1 MKVSCPYC
9 GNDDDFYEVAEG
21 VTITT
26 FYVQNEDGSFSAVS
40 DDSKIQGEVRLL
52 LRRMPQGTQGIP
64 RTFPGHAFLVSSFEF
79 RVFSPNCPP
88 SEQLICN
95 YCL

>member
-26 FYVQNEDGSFSAVS
+26 FYVQNEDGSFSTVS
-40 DDSKIQGEVRLL
+40 DDSKIQGEVR
-52 LRRMPQGTQGIP
+52 
-64 RTFPGHAFLVSSFEF
+64 FF
-79 RVFSPNCPP
+79 
-88 SEQLICN
+88 
-95 YCL
+95 

>member
-26 FYVQNEDGSFSAVS
+26 FYVQNEDGSFSTVS
-40 DDSKIQGEVRLL
+40 DDSKIQGEVRFFAANAT
-52 LRRMPQGTQGIP
+52 RNSMNT
-64 RTFPGHAFLVSSFEF
+64 TSTSWTCFFSFEF
-79 RVFSPNCPP
+79 RVSSF
-88 SEQLICN
+88 
-95 YCL
+95 